1 MMTFMP
7 NRSAPR
13 HPGASPPSGF
23 LDPLAA
29 VKEAGLGRVIERA
42 LLLDALD
49 RQLRHCLPSA
59 LADHCRLGNVRDGT
73 LVFLVGSPVWKAK
86 LRLHA
91 DDLLEAARAAGL
103 PARELVLKVATM
115 QPAPPDAAPR
125 LPLSRA
131 ARDAL
136 RAAAETIK
144 DPELRAKLIA
154 LASVP

>member
-7 NRSAPR
+7 IRSAPR
-13 HPGASPPSGF
+13 HPGAPSQPGPQ
-23 LDPLAA
+23 DPLEA
-29 VKEAGLGRVIERA
+29 VRETGLGRLVERA
-42 LLLDALD
+42 LWLDALD
-49 RQLRHCLPSA
+49 RKLRHCLPPA

-115 QPAPPDAAPR
+115 QPVPPDAAPR
-125 LPLSRA
+125 LPLSQS

-136 RAAAETIK
+136 RATAETIT

-154 LASVP
+154 LASIP